1 MTWRGFGRRDL
12 LRAAGLSLLVPS
24 FIKQAFAEGEVPSP
38 RLVILMQACGT
49 HQNSYWPDP
58 VTGTSPALEPL
69 LSVPELAKKTLL
81 VKGVENQTEGMGN
94 QHDRGFHSL
103 WTGVKPVG
111 SPEDSFGGGP
121 SIDQILKQR
130 LAPPVPFPTLNVG
143 VLAAYV
149 AQKNGHRRSF
159 SYLGAGQQ
167 ILTQVD
173 PYRLYRKLFPGA
185 VEETPVAAARRLALK
200 QSVLDYAANDLRDL
214 SLRLGPNQRKKLDAH
229 TTALREYEL
238 RLIHAANPVTSA
250 SANSAACRRPEA
262 PAAGLDVTLEDNV
275 PVLTDL
281 MLDLVTV
288 ALGCNLTHLVTF
300 QLGLCGNQ
308 WRYRWIGLDRDSHE
322 EIAHADTPDDS
333 NLTAA
338 DGMTRISRWA
348 AGRVAR
354 LATGLDSLVESDG
367 TVLDNTL
374 LVWANENGTGF
385 HNLDN
390 LPMALIGRA
399 RGKITTNGL
408 LNAGKVSHYQLCT
421 SVMRLMGVAADG
433 YGEQPECGA
442 IPGLG

>member
-12 LRAAGLSLLVPS
+12 LRAAGLTLLVPS

-49 HQNSYWPDP
+49 HQTSYWPDP
-58 VTGTSPALEPL
+58 VTGTSPVLEPL
-69 LSVPELAKKTLL
+69 LSSPHIAAKTLL
-81 VKGVENQTEGMGN
+81 VKGVENQTQGFGN

-103 WTGVKPVG
+103 WTGVRPVG

-121 SIDQILKQR
+121 SIDQVLKQR
-130 LAPPVPFPTLNVG
+130 LAPAVPFPTLNVG

-173 PYRLYRKLFPGA
+173 PYRLYKKLFPGA
-185 VEETPVAAARRLALK
+185 VNETPAAAARRLALK
-200 QSVLDYAANDLRDL
+200 RSVLDFAASDLRDL
-214 SLRLGPNQRKKLDAH
+214 SLRLGSNERKKLDAH

-238 RLIHAANPVTSA
+238 RLVNAAAPVTNVTRSA
-250 SANSAACRRPEA
+250 CSRPEA
-262 PAAGLDVTLEDNV
+262 PAIGLDVTLEDNV
-275 PVLTDL
+275 PVLSDL

-288 ALGCNLTHLVTF
+288 AMGCNLTHIVTF

-308 WRYRWIGLDRDSHE
+308 WRYRWIGLDKDSHE
-322 EIAHADTPDDS
+322 EVAHADTADDS
-333 NLTAA
+333 NAAAA
-338 DGMTRISRWA
+338 DGMTRVSRWA

-354 LATGLDSLVESDG
+354 LASGLDSLVESDG

-374 LVWANENGTGF
+374 LIWANENGTGF

-399 RGKITTNGL
+399 RGKITRSGL
-408 LNAGKVSHYQLCT
+408 LDAGKVSHYQLNT
-421 SVMRLMGVAADG
+421 SVMRLMDVAVDG
-433 YGEQPECGA
+433 YGDQPSSGP